1 MDVAGMLL
9 LLSITYTLHQV
20 DTDIKIAKVATMM
33 VVLVKIIMYMIKMEA
48 KCNETG
54 GYKNESGEGEQS
66 GGGESGENVDNMQTE
81 KMKAMEMMRLKME
94 VMMMMMVVW
103 WR

>member
-20 DTDIKIAKVATMM
+20 DTDIKIAQVATMK

-48 KCNETG
+48 KCNDTG
-54 GYKNESGEGEQS
+54 GYKNES
-66 GGGESGENVDNMQTE
+66 GGGESGENVENMQTE